1 MEVYLMEM
9 KQIKITDK
17 VKKELDAIA
26 EDKET
31 YNLTIQRLIKEN
43 RELKKDK
50 KDLID
55 IAKGVKK

>member
-1 MEVYLMEM
+1 MEM

>member
-43 RELKKDK
+43 KELKKDK